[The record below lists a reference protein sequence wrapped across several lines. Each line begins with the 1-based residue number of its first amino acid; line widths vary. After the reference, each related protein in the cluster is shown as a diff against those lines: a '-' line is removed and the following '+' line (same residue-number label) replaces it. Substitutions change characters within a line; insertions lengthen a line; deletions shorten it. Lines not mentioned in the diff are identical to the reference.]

1 VLAPLSGWGI
11 DSNEASADGPIL
23 AVNLQPH
30 PQTVAGLLHV
40 EIAASDWGH
49 LVIRRGV
56 EKNRSPMIQQRAF
69 EVVRCIPI
77 GQWTRRPLI
86 A

>member
-1 VLAPLSGWGI
+1 M
-11 DSNEASADGPIL
+11 
-23 AVNLQPH
+23 
-30 PQTVAGLLHV
+30 VAGLLHV